1 MKNIRNHKSSQEQ
14 LTTLT
19 NRFSDF
25 LLDFDVPSSGKCRV
39 EMKGDKS
46 NEKVAGS
53 FKVYAAAKDL
63 QTTGLLVNI
72 TRPMV
77 WFIMVIWYMSVHGQ
91 CIYSWMHK
99 YNEALKC
106 GDPVCPHALWIHIP
120 YWSFGAVQSRK
131 GLVALIQHPPAFWW
145 SKLNLDPCLVGW
157 TRFDYPL
164 VGGCLFAFQLF
175 TQENGMRNPNW
186 WAYVEQ
192 RGWLNQQPVATS
204 VFFSFFFFGGGNRW
218 LSTCV

>member
-91 CIYSWMHK
+91 CIYSRMHK

-106 GDPVCPHALWIHIP
+106 GDPVCPHAL
-120 YWSFGAVQSRK
+120 
-131 GLVALIQHPPAFWW
+131 
-145 SKLNLDPCLVGW
+145 
-157 TRFDYPL
+157 
-164 VGGCLFAFQLF
+164 
-175 TQENGMRNPNW
+175 
-186 WAYVEQ
+186 
-192 RGWLNQQPVATS
+192 
-204 VFFSFFFFGGGNRW
+204 
-218 LSTCV
+218 